1 MKELNIELLQQIDD
15 IIFLGKATKE
25 NVFLVKSLLR
35 CFELTSGLKVNFL
48 KSSLGGV
55 CIRST
60 KVELQ
65 VGGVPCFQN
74 FFAIQF
80 LQYVYSVVQV
90 CYDPKWTF
98 PVGAKLSCSG
108 IFFGFTLNLPYEVTR
123 LKVSWLN
130 LCIVSPRYSEFGS
143 YFPNPCHVFFNG
155 DHGVCAICKS
165 VWSFLGCCLG

>member
-1 MKELNIELLQQIDD
+1 MVLVPELIPFEFSLIHHLEKERERAWKNQKQEILHGN
-15 IIFLGKATKE
+15 GW
-25 NVFLVKSLLR
+25 R
-35 CFELTSGLKVNFL
+35 G
-48 KSSLGGV
+48 
-55 CIRST
+55 
-60 KVELQ
+60 VELYDDRDTEKK
-65 VGGVPCFQN
+65 
-74 FFAIQF
+74 AYLKEF
-80 LQYVYSVVQV
+80 LLV